1 MKEDKTLV
9 CRECGTEFVFSASE
23 QEFYEEK
30 GFTNEPGRCLV
41 AVKLANNVWA
51 STTSARLAKC
61 SMLLAQNA
69 VKTPKYRSV
78 LPWIVRYTAANASM
92 LAKANK
98 LMKLKNQLLR
108 QLVFS
113 LVNRQF
119 YGIISE

>member
-1 MKEDKTLV
+1 MNPAV
-9 CRECGTEFVFSASE
+9 A
-23 QEFYEEK
+23 
-30 GFTNEPGRCLV
+30 LV

-92 LAKANK
+92 LAKAN
-98 LMKLKNQLLR
+98 N
-108 QLVFS
+108 
-113 LVNRQF
+113 
-119 YGIISE
+119 

>member
-30 GFTNEPGRCLV
+30 GFTN

-92 LAKANK
+92 LAKAN
-98 LMKLKNQLLR
+98 N
-108 QLVFS
+108 
-113 LVNRQF
+113 
-119 YGIISE
+119 

>member
-30 GFTNEPGRCLV
+30 GFTNEPRPLPAV

-78 LPWIVRYTAANASM
+78 LPWIVRYIAANASM
-92 LAKANK
+92 LAKAN
-98 LMKLKNQLLR
+98 N
-108 QLVFS
+108 
-113 LVNRQF
+113 
-119 YGIISE
+119 

>member
-23 QEFYEEK
+23 QEFYEK
-30 GFTNEPGRCLV
+30 KASQMNPAVALV

-92 LAKANK
+92 LAKAN
-98 LMKLKNQLLR
+98 N
-108 QLVFS
+108 
-113 LVNRQF
+113 
-119 YGIISE
+119 

>member
-23 QEFYEEK
+23 QEFYEE
-30 GFTNEPGRCLV
+30 
-41 AVKLANNVWA
+41 
-51 STTSARLAKC
+51 TTSARLAKC

-92 LAKANK
+92 LAKAN
-98 LMKLKNQLLR
+98 N
-108 QLVFS
+108 
-113 LVNRQF
+113 
-119 YGIISE
+119 

>member
-9 CRECGTEFVFSASE
+9 CRECGTESYSLLPSRNSTKKKAS
-23 QEFYEEK
+23 QM
-30 GFTNEPGRCLV
+30 NPAVALV

-92 LAKANK
+92 LAKAN
-98 LMKLKNQLLR
+98 N
-108 QLVFS
+108 
-113 LVNRQF
+113 
-119 YGIISE
+119 

>member
-30 GFTNEPGRCLV
+30 ASQMNPAVALV

-69 VKTPKYRSV
+69 VKTPKYVPSFHGSSGI
-78 LPWIVRYTAANASM
+78 LPRM
-92 LAKANK
+92 LQCSQR
-98 LMKLKNQLLR
+98 L
-108 QLVFS
+108 
-113 LVNRQF
+113 
-119 YGIISE
+119 IINEVKKPIA

>member
-30 GFTNEPGRCLV
+30 GFTNEPGRCPGCRQ
-41 AVKLANNVWA
+41 ARKQRMGINNE
-51 STTSARLAKC
+51 RLAKC

-92 LAKANK
+92 LAKAN
-98 LMKLKNQLLR
+98 N
-108 QLVFS
+108 
-113 LVNRQF
+113 
-119 YGIISE
+119 

>member
-1 MKEDKTLV
+1 MKEDKSLV

-30 GFTNEPGRCLV
+30 ASQMNPAVALV

-92 LAKANK
+92 LAKAN
-98 LMKLKNQLLR
+98 N
-108 QLVFS
+108 
-113 LVNRQF
+113 
-119 YGIISE
+119 

>member
-30 GFTNEPGRCLV
+30 GFTNEPVALV

-78 LPWIVRYTAANASM
+78 LPWIVRYIAANASM
-92 LAKANK
+92 LAKAN
-98 LMKLKNQLLR
+98 N
-108 QLVFS
+108 
-113 LVNRQF
+113 
-119 YGIISE
+119 